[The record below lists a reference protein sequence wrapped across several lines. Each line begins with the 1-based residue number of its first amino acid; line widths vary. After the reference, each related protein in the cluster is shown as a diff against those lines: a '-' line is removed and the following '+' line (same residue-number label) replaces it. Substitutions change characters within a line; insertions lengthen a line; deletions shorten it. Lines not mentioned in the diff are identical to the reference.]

1 MLFADDDPAIR
12 GSFARAVKGAGYDVD
27 LAEDGSVALQ
37 RAREHKYSVFAMDF
51 DMPGQ
56 AGVELV
62 RQLRELQPQASL
74 IVITGDPEYAIESTK
89 QKGVF
94 MVISKPWEHDTLLTI
109 LDAASR
115 RVERVASG
123 ERGVVRA
130 VPSPFAVARATFGRR
145 IG

>member
-1 MLFADDDPAIR
+1 VCAPVDLPREDNVPHFRLSTLVSFLSSRPFAVMANSLGRSQAVRVLFADDDPAIR

-62 RQLRELQPQASL
+62 RQ
-74 IVITGDPEYAIESTK
+74 
-89 QKGVF
+89 
-94 MVISKPWEHDTLLTI
+94 
-109 LDAASR
+109 
-115 RVERVASG
+115 
-123 ERGVVRA
+123 
-130 VPSPFAVARATFGRR
+130 
-145 IG
+145 